1 MYYVGLDLHKR
12 YVTACALDSAGQV
25 VATER
30 RLPTALEPLVRW
42 LGALGGPA
50 TVAVEATLHW
60 AWVHDQL
67 AAAGYPV
74 VVAHPY
80 QVKLISQARCKTD
93 PIDARKLADLLRTNL
108 LPAIWVPDPESR
120 ARRQLL
126 RGRALLVRFRT
137 RLKNRIHAYLAEQNE
152 RVGVSDLYGR
162 AGRAWLATVALP
174 PDVREQVELLLALVD
189 HLTERLT
196 RLDRRIRERVALS
209 AEARQLMTVPGIGPY
224 GALLILA
231 EVGPITRFPSAHA
244 LASYAG
250 LVPSTRSSGGKT
262 AHGTVGAAGSHW
274 LKWIL
279 IEAVQTLKRRPG
291 PVAAHYERLFR
302 AKGKPKATVA
312 AARKLCTYLYWML
325 VKGWSYE
332 DWLQQHVMTKR
343 EGRPVQSL
351 ASVA

>member
-12 YVTACALDSAGQV
+12 YVTGCALDSAGQV

-30 RLPTALEPLVRW
+30 RLPTTLEALLGW
-42 LGALGGPA
+42 LQELGGPA

-67 AAAGYPV
+67 TAAGYAV
-74 VVAHPY
+74 VVAHP
-80 QVKLISQARCKTD
+80 QEVKLICHARCKTD
-93 PIDARKLADLLRTNL
+93 PIDARKLADLVRTNL
-108 LPAIWVPDPESR
+108 LPAIWVPDAETR

-126 RGRALLVRFRT
+126 RGRAFLVRLRT
-137 RLKNRIHAYLAEQNE
+137 RLKNRIHGYLAEQNE
-152 RVGVSDLYGR
+152 RVGVTDLYGQ

-174 PDVREQVELLLALVD
+174 REVREQVELLLELVD
-189 HLTERLT
+189 HLSDRLP

-209 AEARQLMTVPGIGPY
+209 PEAKRLITIPGVGPY
-224 GALLILA
+224 SALLILA
-231 EVGPITRFPSAHA
+231 ELGPIARFASAHA
-244 LASYAG
+244 VASYAG

-291 PVAAHYERLFR
+291 PVRAHYERLLR
-302 AKGKPKATVA
+302 AKGKPKATVG
-312 AARKLCTYLYWML
+312 AARKLCTYVYWML
-325 VKGWSYE
+325 VKSWSYE
-332 DWLQQHVMTKR
+332 EWLRQHVTTKR